1 MRYVFSLA
9 LLLAATTVAAQSLPQ
24 TAQRVLAP
32 ERDGTTYTATAR
44 INDRTGYPV
53 TVYYTPYR
61 AQPSSPTAMARA
73 YLEDEADALGIDDL
87 SQLAHASTR
96 EARSGYRVQFDQQVN
111 GVPVYRARV
120 VVSLGA
126 DGRIHFVSNGFQPGI
141 RGIPVASKTGASGAR
156 AVARDWVASE
166 GPPVAEAQE
175 TVIFSRRGDSRLAHR
190 VQLVTGQGSWDIV
203 VDAGSGNLIL
213 AEPTGHVA
221 PTLPGA
227 APAGSFTKSQ
237 PREAQAASRRADGTA
252 MVFDPDPMTA
262 LRASFGETA
271 EVSDND
277 DADSDALTS
286 ARVAVTLRDITESG
300 GLFELTGP
308 NVVITDFDPP
318 FLGTFAQSTS
328 DFDFT
333 RSQPAF
339 EAATVYHHIDQSMRY
354 LNDELGFN
362 VRPIQY
368 EGGVQVDPHGLEGA
382 VNAQYLFTGQL
393 RFGEGGVDMAEDPE
407 VVLHELGHAIH
418 DWITNLGLSREA
430 GLGEGSADY
439 WAASYTRS
447 KGIWTDSDPEREN
460 FGRWGGRPFFQG
472 RSTDYEGR
480 FPFSLTGSIHTDG
493 QIWSTAMIRILDQIG
508 REKSDVLFLEGLSM
522 TAPGNDTEDAA
533 RAVLKAD
540 SLLFGAENASVM
552 LETFVQSG
560 FIFRAAAAASGRAGP
575 GPLGVAFFDLSTF
588 GDGSATSWAWDF
600 ESDGQIDATSSLAN
614 HTYDQPGLYSV
625 TLTASNGNR
634 TESTTLTDYVS
645 VNSGVYVWEGIGN
658 PDSRSGRFIFDEL
671 QEAGVEAYYSRT
683 ADIHPS
689 LEGFD
694 AVFLSF
700 GPFDPQNQ
708 PTPLKDTSARVIRD
722 YLAAGGRVYLEG
734 GDVIGFDQTSNNAL
748 LDLFGIN
755 VVSDGSSESRPVT
768 SLVGQTGSLADGLLY
783 TSSRQSA
790 TTSVD
795 RIESAGSGQVTFVQE
810 NYGAVGIQNQN
821 SGGGRSVVMTY
832 TMADL
837 DANGSSTRNALLS
850 RILDYFGF
858 AVQLD
863 TESESVPGAL
873 SLGGVYPNPARSE
886 ARLDLV
892 MAKAS
897 TVDIEVY
904 NMLGQRVLSRF
915 SGKLLGAGPHE
926 VVLDVSGLAAGS
938 YFIRATSDGVVAHT
952 GLALVR

>member
-1 MRYVFSLA
+1 MRYLLPLA
-9 LLLAATTVAAQSLPQ
+9 LLLLVEPAMAQSLPA
-24 TAQRVLAP
+24 TAARIAPP
-32 ERDGTTYTATAR
+32 ERDATTYTATAR
-44 INDRTGYPV
+44 VNDRTGFPV
-53 TVYYTPYR
+53 TVYHTPYR
-61 AQPSSPTAMARA
+61 ARPAAPAEMAWSYVKDSA
-73 YLEDEADALGIDDL
+73 ATLGIDDL
-87 SQLAHASTR
+87 AQLAHVNTR
-96 EARSGYRVQFDQQVN
+96 ETLSGYRVQFDQLVS
-111 GVPVYRARV
+111 GVPVYEARI
-120 VVSLGA
+120 VVSLGE

-141 RGIPVASKTGASGAR
+141 RDLSVASKTGSAGAR
-156 AVARDWVASE
+156 SIARAWVEHE
-166 GPPVAEAQE
+166 GPPVAETQE
-175 TVIFSRRGDSRLAHR
+175 TVIFSRAGRSRLAHR
-190 VQLVTGQGSWDIV
+190 VQMVTGQGSWEFL
-203 VDAGSGNLIL
+203 VDASSGELIL
-213 AEPTGHVA
+213 AEPRGHAGA
-221 PTLPGA
+221 PRSGA
-227 APAGSFTKSQ
+227 GPTGSFG
-237 PREAQAASRRADGTA
+237 RAASAAQLGVETSRQADGTA
-252 MVFDPDPMTA
+252 MVFDPDPMTT
-262 LRASFGETA
+262 LRAAYGETS
-271 EVSDND
+271 EVSDNN

-286 ARVAVTLRDITESG
+286 ARTSVTLRDITETSG
-300 GLFELTGP
+300 VFELTGP

-318 FLGTFAQSTS
+318 FLGTFAQSS
-328 DFDFT
+328 PDFDFT

-362 VRPIQY
+362 VQPLQY
-368 EGGVQVDPHGLEGA
+368 AGGVQVDPHGLEGA

-393 RFGEGGVDMAEDPE
+393 RFGEGGADMAEDPE

-418 DWITNLGLSREA
+418 DWITNRGLSREA

-447 KGIWTDSDPEREN
+447 KSSWTESDPEREN

-472 RSTDYEGR
+472 RSTDYAGR

-540 SLLFGAENASVM
+540 SLLFGGENAGLM
-552 LETFVQSG
+552 LETFVRSG
-560 FIFRAAAAASGRAGP
+560 FIFRAAAAAAGRAGP
-575 GPLGVAFFDLSTF
+575 GPLSVSFFDLSTF
-588 GDGSATSWAWDF
+588 GEGSATSWAWDF
-600 ESDGQIDATSSLAN
+600 ETDGQVDATSSLAS

-625 TLTASNGNR
+625 TLTASNGER

-645 VNSGVYVWEGIGN
+645 VNSGIYVWEGIGN
-658 PDSRSGRFIFDEL
+658 PTSRSGRFIFDEL
-671 QEAGVEAYYSRT
+671 QEAGVEAHYSRT

-734 GDVIGFDQTSNNAL
+734 GDVIGFDQTANNAL
-748 LDLFGIN
+748 LDLFGVNI
-755 VVSDGSSESRPVT
+755 VTDGSSESRPVT

-783 TSSRQSA
+783 TSSRQTA

-832 TMADL
+832 TLADL

-850 RILDYFGF
+850 RILDYFGL

-863 TESESVPGAL
+863 AEPAALPTGL
-873 SLGGVYPNPARSE
+873 SLGTPYPNPTTSE
-886 ARLDLV
+886 ATLDLV
-892 MAKAS
+892 MPGGAF
-897 TVDIEVY
+897 VDIDVY
-904 NMLGQRVLSRF
+904 DILGRRVMQ
-915 SGKLLGAGPHE
+915 P
-926 VVLDVSGLAAGS
+926 VSG
-938 YFIRATSDGVVAHT
+938 
-952 GLALVR
+952 